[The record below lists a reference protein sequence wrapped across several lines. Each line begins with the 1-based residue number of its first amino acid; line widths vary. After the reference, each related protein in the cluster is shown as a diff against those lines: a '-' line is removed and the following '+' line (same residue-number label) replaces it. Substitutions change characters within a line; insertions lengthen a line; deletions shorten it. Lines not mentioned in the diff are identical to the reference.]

1 MNIEEEESTR
11 MRVNRKDQEMMEKSE
26 TKTRL
31 IQQKPKETK
40 SKFKKPTM
48 EKKKGERDS
57 SCTRESNCN
66 KGAMGE
72 GTTPRLNEERR
83 PKCREGKKRGI

>member
-48 EKKKGERDS
+48 EKKKERETLRVLERATA
-57 SCTRESNCN
+57 TRERWE
-66 KGAMGE
+66 KEPPHA
-72 GTTPRLNEERR
+72 
-83 PKCREGKKRGI
+83 